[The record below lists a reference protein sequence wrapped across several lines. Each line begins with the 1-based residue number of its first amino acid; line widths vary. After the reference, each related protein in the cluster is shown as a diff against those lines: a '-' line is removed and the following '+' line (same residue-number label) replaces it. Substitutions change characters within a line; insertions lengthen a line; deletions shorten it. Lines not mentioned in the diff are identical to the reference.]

1 MVKQA
6 MLAGASVI
14 ALVVAAST
22 PAAASRGWYIGIEG
36 GANFVE
42 DMTVVRSVN
51 LGVPGA
57 LGTAD
62 VDTGW
67 AVMGQI
73 GYRWDSGWRLEFELG
88 YRSNDGTL
96 AVGVVQRAIEVTQFT
111 QMVNVIYDIEL
122 TEQLSLSLG
131 MGIGGNLVSWENA
144 APVAGLTASYDD
156 DYLLAGQLIAQL
168 NYAISDGIDVFL
180 DYRYF
185 VAHDPELTGI
195 AGANRALETFEDT
208 KHTVMVGLRFDLH
221 EESVAAAPPA
231 LVQPPVVEAPAPQ
244 PKQFIVFF
252 GWNKYN
258 LTRQA
263 VETVQQAAA
272 TAQQTGSASILV
284 VGHTDT
290 SGAPGYNQR
299 LSTRRAETVK
309 NELVR
314 LGIEPNRIQSVGKG
328 ETELLVQTGDNVRE
342 PQNRRV
348 EINL

>member
-1 MVKQA
+1 MVRQA
-6 MLAGASVI
+6 LLAGASVMV
-14 ALVVAAST
+14 LVAAATT
-22 PAAASRGWYIGIEG
+22 PAAASRGWYVGIEG
-36 GANFVE
+36 GVNFVE
-42 DMTVVRSVN
+42 DTTVVRSVN
-51 LGVPGA
+51 LGVPTA
-57 LGTAD
+57 LGTTD

-73 GYRWDSGWRLEFELG
+73 GYSWDSGWRLEFELG

-111 QMVNVIYDIEL
+111 QMVNVIYDIAL
-122 TEQLSLSLG
+122 TEELSLSLG
-131 MGIGGNLVSWENA
+131 AGLGGNLVSWENA
-144 APVAGLTASYDD
+144 APVLGLTASYDD
-156 DYLLAGQLIAQL
+156 DYVLAGQLIAQL
-168 NYAISDGIDVFL
+168 NYEISDSIDVFL

-185 VAHDPELTGI
+185 IANDPELSGI
-195 AGANRALETFEDT
+195 AGVNRSLERFDDT

-221 EESVAAAPPA
+221 EETAAAAPP

-272 TAQQTGSASILV
+272 TAQQTGAASILV

-299 LSTRRAETVK
+299 LSVRRAETVK